1 MEESSEENI
10 KTVKSISIPHK
21 IAACET
27 NLNNENRIG
36 KNLKIH
42 VESPKTGFVSFCQKK
57 YLSPSLLTDL
67 QEKKCGCC
75 SRKGNKILCLSSEV
89 LKDLCFC

>member
-67 QEKKCGCC
+67 QGKKMWMLFQ
-75 SRKGNKILCLSSEV
+75 KGKQNLVSE
-89 LKDLCFC
+89 L